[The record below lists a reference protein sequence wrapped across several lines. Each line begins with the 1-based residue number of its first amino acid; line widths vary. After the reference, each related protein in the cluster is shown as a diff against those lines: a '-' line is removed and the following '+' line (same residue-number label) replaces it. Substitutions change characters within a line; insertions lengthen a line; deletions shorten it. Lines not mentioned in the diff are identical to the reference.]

1 MTTNAGTMN
10 AYGYTFNYNATHAL
24 RNCGWCASANSKAL
38 ATMRDDI
45 DLKTVTSHRDEPF
58 GSRHTVVLTR
68 QEKTPF
74 VSTSYTWQMET
85 PRETV
90 NLSGHIPFGVGGS
103 YYKEDPA
110 RPVVLKLSPAEAAM
124 VLGLLDAEEE
134 RQSDEADAAYQNGT
148 GYEAE
153 CVQASQ
159 LSEDA
164 EKIADRLRAVLGKY
178 LDKKHTGALDR

>member
-24 RNCGWCASANSKAL
+24 RNCGWCATANSKAL

-58 GSRHTVVLTR
+58 GARHTVVLTR
-68 QEKTPF
+68 QEKTP
-74 VSTSYTWQMET
+74 TYGYTWKLET

-90 NLSGHIPFGVGGS
+90 NLSGHIPFGVSGA
-103 YYKEDPA
+103 YRKEDPA
-110 RPVVLKLSPAEAAM
+110 HPVALDLSPAEAAM

-134 RQSDEADAAYQNGT
+134 RQSDEADSLYQNGD

-153 CVQASQ
+153 CVQARQ
-159 LSEDA
+159 LAKDA
-164 EKIADRLRAVLGKY
+164 EMIADRLRKALAEH
-178 LDKKHTGALDR
+178 LDKAYAGELGS